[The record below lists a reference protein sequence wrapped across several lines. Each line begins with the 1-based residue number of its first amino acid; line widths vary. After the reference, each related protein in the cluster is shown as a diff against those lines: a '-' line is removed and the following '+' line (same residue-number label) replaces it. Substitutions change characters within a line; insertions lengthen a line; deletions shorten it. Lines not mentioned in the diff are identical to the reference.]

1 MILHT
6 QYGPH
11 FGGMCEFS
19 VKCTKF
25 TLVEVRHYLQKVINV
40 KLLVA
45 IELMEFD
52 SWFHIIYFQI
62 PNQKVKY

>member
-25 TLVEVRHYLQKVINV
+25 TLVEVRHYFQKVINV

-52 SWFHIIYFQI
+52 S
-62 PNQKVKY
+62 